1 MGRFDQP
8 TWTLVVLPVLWY
20 WPQLAQLCFEKV
32 QKTDGVTEIPYD
44 RWDVDE
50 YFDPSPNAVGR
61 ILGVGLAGCWSDW
74 ERTQPEKYILLLCPC
89 SCESYMLNES

>member
-1 MGRFDQP
+1 MN
-8 TWTLVVLPVLWY
+8 
-20 WPQLAQLCFEKV
+20 PQLAQLFFEKV

-61 ILGVGLAGCWSDW
+61 ILGVGLAGCWSDSGS
-74 ERTQPEKYILLLCPC
+74 EHSLKNIYYYFARVLANLTC
-89 SCESYMLNES
+89 

>member
-1 MGRFDQP
+1 MEKETCQMPIIFSGMSNPLYPLRGLS
-8 TWTLVVLPVLWY
+8 TRLPIYRHPKHLT
-20 WPQLAQLCFEKV
+20 EV

-61 ILGVGLAGCWSDW
+61 TWALSDPW
-74 ERTQPEKYILLLCPC
+74 GRYPP
-89 SCESYMLNES
+89 LNRSFNGSR

>member
-1 MGRFDQP
+1 M
-8 TWTLVVLPVLWY
+8 
-20 WPQLAQLCFEKV
+20 

-61 ILGVGLAGCWSDW
+61 ILGSRALKGDSVGTNTLWDVVAICFFFMGFFVFFSMGFNGDLMGFHG
-74 ERTQPEKYILLLCPC
+74 I
-89 SCESYMLNES
+89 

>member
-1 MGRFDQP
+1 
-8 TWTLVVLPVLWY
+8 
-20 WPQLAQLCFEKV
+20 V

-61 ILGVGLAGCWSDW
+61 ILGSRALKVTLW
-74 ERTQPEKYILLLCPC
+74 ERIP
-89 SCESYMLNES
+89 SGMLWPLFFFMGFYVFFPWDLMEI

>member
-1 MGRFDQP
+1 M
-8 TWTLVVLPVLWY
+8 
-20 WPQLAQLCFEKV
+20 

-61 ILGVGLAGCWSDW
+61 ILGSRALKVTLW
-74 ERTQPEKYILLLCPC
+74 ERIP
-89 SCESYMLNES
+89 SGMLWPYVFFSWDFMFFFQWDLMEI

>member
-1 MGRFDQP
+1 
-8 TWTLVVLPVLWY
+8 
-20 WPQLAQLCFEKV
+20 V

-61 ILGVGLAGCWSDW
+61 ILGSRALKVTLW
-74 ERTQPEKYILLLCPC
+74 ERIP
-89 SCESYMLNES
+89 SGMLWPLFFSWDFMFFFHGI

>member
-1 MGRFDQP
+1 M
-8 TWTLVVLPVLWY
+8 
-20 WPQLAQLCFEKV
+20 

-61 ILGVGLAGCWSDW
+61 ILGSRALKVTLW
-74 ERTQPEKYILLLCPC
+74 ERIPSGMLWPLFFFHGILCFFSMGFNGDL
-89 SCESYMLNES
+89 MGFHGI

>member
-1 MGRFDQP
+1 M
-8 TWTLVVLPVLWY
+8 
-20 WPQLAQLCFEKV
+20 

-61 ILGVGLAGCWSDW
+61 ILGAKGRVQGDSLGTNTLWDVVAL
-74 ERTQPEKYILLLCPC
+74 YVFC
-89 SCESYMLNES
+89 SWDFMCFFNGI